1 MAQFEDL
8 LKATGLPEA
17 AVQPIRDKFLE
28 AFNLITENNKR
39 VAQVN
44 AAKAQDPSK
53 PGYEDYLDQLWKTNE
68 KDPAIAEVAEKFYAI
83 AEEYEKLNKQLRDHA
98 KANYIPEQ
106 LSEEATKATR
116 KLVNESSE
124 AISTAVEQAKAMTMV
139 IDSVLNVTGKGIE
152 GGVISLL
159 PQIESLKNTRGRKA
173 SGGNSGAS
181 YMTRV
186 DDVWIDGITTQIDGK
201 GKFSYAADKLS
212 TEFGAET
219 FAENKVTG
227 VELEEAFF
235 AKLEIPFRSKRSTEV
250 PESTTFDFT
259 KDVKTAD
266 DKTETRTVSIT
277 VKRYTPPAS
286 ETKTETPKVE
296 SKPETV
302 EAKPVTQAPAK
313 IDTRTVPQ
321 KAADEKAKQA
331 AAKPTTK

>member
-17 AVQPIRDKFLE
+17 AVAPIRDKFLE

-139 IDSVLNVTGKGIE
+139 IDSVLNVTDKGIE

-159 PQIESLKNTRGRKA
+159 PQIESLKNVRGRKA
-173 SGGNSGAS
+173 AGGNSGAS

-186 DDVWIDGITTQIDGK
+186 DDVWLDGVTTQIDGK

-212 TEFGAET
+212 TEWGADT

-235 AKLEIPFRSKRSTEV
+235 AKLEKPFRSVRSTEV

-266 DKTETRTVSIT
+266 DKTETRKVSIT
-277 VKRYTPPAS
+277 VKRYVPPTS
-286 ETKTETPKVE
+286 EAKAETPKVE
-296 SKPETV
+296 TPKANDEKV
-302 EAKPVTQAPAK
+302 EPAKPTAK
-313 IDTRTVPQ
+313 IDTRTVQ
-321 KAADEKAKQA
+321 QKQADAKAAPAAQAK
-331 AAKPTTK
+331 K